1 MAKET
6 RKSPRRKIDVRG
18 FLYTVNG
25 WPLCPCSLED
35 ISQTGVRLRIDMAD
49 ELPREMILC
58 LLRNAHVRRHCEMIW
73 RQADTA
79 GFRFR
84 PDANRAHTG

>member
-18 FLYTVNG
+18 FLYTTDG

-35 ISQTGVRLRIDMAD
+35 ISQTGVRLNIETAD
-49 ELPREMILC
+49 ELPNHVDLC
-58 LLRNAHVRRHCEMIW
+58 LSRNAHVRRHCEMVW
-73 RQADTA
+73 RQEDQA

-84 PDANRAHTG
+84 PDAKRAQTG